1 MALAAFGLH
10 SQQFDAPRLCVP
22 PSATFRCCPQALK
35 NPHTLS
41 LLAQPERERAKTRL
55 RTAAALTLW
64 ASAQTGALLN
74 FQFRFGVAELALG
87 VAYRHIWRQDGRY
100 GEGTGS
106 SADLEYQRA
115 VVNAIQSFSAT
126 VVDNKVP

>member
-1 MALAAFGLH
+1 MRSASSGTCQALH
-10 SQQFDAPRLCVP
+10 SALRAPFAQP
-22 PSATFRCCPQALK
+22 HSATFRCCPQALK

-87 VAYRHIWRQDGRY
+87 VAYRLFGVGAVGMENAQS
-100 GEGTGS
+100 T
-106 SADLEYQRA
+106 QR
-115 VVNAIQSFSAT
+115 
-126 VVDNKVP
+126 